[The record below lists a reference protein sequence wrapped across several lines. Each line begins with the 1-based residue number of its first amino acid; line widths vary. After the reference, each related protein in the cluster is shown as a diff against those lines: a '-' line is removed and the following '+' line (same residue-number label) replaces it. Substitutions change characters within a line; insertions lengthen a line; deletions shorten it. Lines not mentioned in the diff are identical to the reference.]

1 MPKNLKGGNDMLSSH
16 GATDGDERVE
26 VAFLGLASSVMH
38 SVEPS
43 CRISTPV
50 SWKSRNVCAISRRLR
65 NSVTAHLSCTA
76 LPSPQDSPDDMT

>member
-50 SWKSRNVCAISRRLR
+50 SWKSRNVCAISRSEKFRDCPFELHRLAVSSGQSR
-65 NSVTAHLSCTA
+65 
-76 LPSPQDSPDDMT
+76 